1 MATVDETFQ
10 MLEARFRSHRWTV
23 GTNVVVQYN
32 ISGREGGTWNA
43 DVRDATCTISKG
55 PATRPD
61 VTVDVSSQE
70 WLDMMSARVTFAEFV
85 VSRKIKGKSDLLVAG
100 LGLLGPIDSL
110 RAPRP
115 AWFDN
120 HWFKEKTWFTDTY
133 FPGGDADHQRF
144 VRLGDYLRVRVTGF
158 AGLTTFKAALR
169 SAPSNAPIGKTV
181 ATFILLSW
189 VCLGVATCG
198 LVGILALAYL
208 RDWIAIALL
217 PFTMPPL
224 NLFWTLRRKAEEELR
239 KKAREDA
246 GFYRRALE
254 AGWLTIESP
263 GD

>member
-10 MLEARFRSHRWTV
+10 MLEAGFRSHRWTL

-43 DVRDATCTISKG
+43 VVRDATCTISKG

-61 VTVDVSSQE
+61 VTVDLSSQE

-115 AWFDN
+115 AWFDK
-120 HWFKEKTWFTDTY
+120 HWFKETTGFTDTH
-133 FPGGDADHQRF
+133 FPGGIVDHPRF
-144 VRLGDYLRVRVTGF
+144 VRAGDYVRVRVTGF

-169 SAPSNAPIGKTV
+169 TTPSNASLSKTV
-181 ATFILLSW
+181 ATSILLSW

-198 LVGILALAYL
+198 LVVTLVLAYL
-208 RDWIAIALL
+208 RDWVAILALL
-217 PFTMPPL
+217 LLTLTPL
-224 NLFWTLRRKAEEELR
+224 KLSGTLRRKAEEELR
-239 KKAREDA
+239 KKVREDA
-246 GFYRRALE
+246 DFYRRALE
-254 AGWLTIESP
+254 AGWLTIVSP
-263 GD
+263 K